1 MDRLFTQRVSS
12 RIAGLAEAQTLGMAQ
27 RVRDLR
33 SQGKRVV
40 SLLLGEPDFPVPE
53 PIQEAAIQAIRE
65 GVAPYPP
72 VPGLAP
78 LREAIANYYAC
89 QYGVPVS
96 PHQVVISNG
105 SKQAIYNALL
115 SILEPGDEVIIPVP
129 YWVSYLPLVH
139 LAQGRPVLVPTNQ
152 QNQYRLTPD
161 QLARYITPR
170 TRALILNSPSNPT
183 GTTYSREDY
192 AALVEVLRDH
202 PHIWIIADEIYDL
215 LVYEGKAVS
224 FLEFAELRERTIVCN
239 GFSKAFAMPGWRLGY
254 LIASPDIA
262 QAAIKVQGQ
271 TTAGANI
278 IAQKAA
284 IAGLTSDI
292 ETLLAPMRKAFR
304 ERRDVIYQYLATHHP
319 ELHPYKPEGAFYFF
333 LSVEAY
339 LGRKTAHHAPFQ
351 TADDMADYLLEHG
364 LALVPGTGFGMPTH
378 IRLSYAVALSEI
390 EAGLSLLTSALH
402 ALA

>member
-1 MDRLFTQRVSS
+1 
-12 RIAGLAEAQTLGMAQ
+12 MAQ

-33 SQGKRVV
+33 AGGRRVI

-53 PIQEAAIQAIRE
+53 AIQEAAIRAIRE

-78 LREAIANYYAC
+78 LREAIASHYTRYY
-89 QYGVPVS
+89 GTPVS
-96 PHQVVISNG
+96 PHQVVVSNG

-115 SILEPGDEVIIPVP
+115 CLLEPSDEVIIPVP

-139 LAQGRPVLVPTNQ
+139 LAQGCPVLVPTRQENH
-152 QNQYRLTPD
+152 YRLTPD
-161 QLARYITPR
+161 QLARSITPR

-192 AALVEVLRDH
+192 AALIEVLRNH
-202 PHIWIIADEIYDL
+202 PRIWIIADEIYDL
-215 LVYEGKAVS
+215 LVYEGRAVS
-224 FLEFAELRERTIVCN
+224 FLEFVELQERTIVCN

-254 LIASPDIA
+254 LIAPPDIA
-262 QAAIKVQGQ
+262 EAAIKVQGQ

-278 IAQKAA
+278 AQKAA
-284 IAGLTSDI
+284 IAGLTGDI
-292 ETLLAPMRKAFR
+292 EALIAPMRKAFQ
-304 ERRDVIYQYLATHHP
+304 ERRDAIYQYLTTHHP
-319 ELHPYKPEGAFYFF
+319 ELHPYKPQGAFYFF

-339 LGRKTAHHAPFQ
+339 LGRKTTLQ
-351 TADDMADYLLEHG
+351 TADDMVDYLLEHG

-390 EAGLSLLTSALH
+390 EAGLSLLTRALH